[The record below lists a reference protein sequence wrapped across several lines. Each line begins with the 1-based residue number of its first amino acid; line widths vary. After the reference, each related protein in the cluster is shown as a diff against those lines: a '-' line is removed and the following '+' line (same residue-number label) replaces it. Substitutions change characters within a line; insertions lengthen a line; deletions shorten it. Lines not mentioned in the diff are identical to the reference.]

1 MAEPSSETLYRARV
15 DDLARVALLD
25 RALAS
30 AATPLLTPALVI
42 DLDVVD
48 ANIAAVLAVS
58 GSADRWRPHVKT
70 VKQGVVVDA
79 LLDAGVRRMKC
90 ATLAE
95 LDLLLARADARGV
108 AIDVLFAY
116 PVSVAIAPMLV
127 QRARG
132 PHRIAA
138 LADAPD
144 HLAAL
149 ASSVP
154 ELELWLDVDVGM
166 HRTGTAPD
174 PWHDW
179 IPARPASARIAGLH
193 GYEGH
198 LGWDERTAAFATY
211 DALVDLAESL
221 GDVAAIHTSGSHGFA
236 HALAHPG
243 LGGGSW
249 RHEIGC
255 GTLVL
260 SDVASDAP
268 AAAIGVQPAA
278 FVATRVVARPG
289 TDRITLDAGSKA
301 IAPDRPPPS
310 CRVLAHPELRAGK
323 PSEEHLPMIVEH
335 GAIAGPEGRED
346 NLARDALVWLVPD
359 HVCTTVNLY
368 REAIYVRGDRLVG
381 TGPIE
386 AAGRP
391 GPWYGS
397 PAT

>member
-1 MAEPSSETLYRARV
+1 MDEIDRA
-15 DDLARVALLD
+15 ARLD

-30 AATPLLTPALVI
+30 APAGVQTPALVI
-42 DLDVVD
+42 DLDAVD
-48 ANIAAVLAVS
+48 ANIAAMIAAA

-79 LLDAGVRRMKC
+79 LLAAGVRRMKC

-95 LDLLLARADARGV
+95 LDLLLARADSRGV
-108 AIDVLFAY
+108 AIDVLVAY
-116 PVSVAIAPMLV
+116 PLSAALAPALV
-127 QRARG
+127 ARG
-132 PHRIAA
+132 RGRHRIAA

-149 ASSVP
+149 AASAP
-154 ELELWLDVDVGM
+154 ALELWLDVDVGM
-166 HRTGTAPD
+166 HRTGTASAR
-174 PWHDW
+174 WREW
-179 IPARPASARIAGLH
+179 IPERPPSARIAGLH

-198 LGWDERTAAFATY
+198 LGWHERTAAFAAY
-211 DALVDLAESL
+211 DALVELAAAI

-236 HALAHPG
+236 HALAHPA
-243 LGGGSW
+243 LGRGPW

-260 SDVASDAP
+260 SDVASADP
-268 AAAIGVQPAA
+268 AAAIGVRPAA
-278 FVATRVVARPG
+278 FVAARVVARPG
-289 TDRITLDAGSKA
+289 EDRVTLDAGSKA

-310 CRVLAHPELRAGK
+310 CRVLAHPELRAGT
-323 PSEEHLPMIVEH
+323 PSEEHLPLIVAH
-335 GAIAGPEGRED
+335 GRAPGRDEI
-346 NLARDALVWLVPD
+346 VWLVPD

-368 REAIYVRGDRLVG
+368 REAIYIRGDRFVG